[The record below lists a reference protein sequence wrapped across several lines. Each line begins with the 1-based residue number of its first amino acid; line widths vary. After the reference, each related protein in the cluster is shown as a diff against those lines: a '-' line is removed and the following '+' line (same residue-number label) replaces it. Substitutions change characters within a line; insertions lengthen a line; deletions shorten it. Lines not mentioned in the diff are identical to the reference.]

1 MTEDP
6 HGETVVPM
14 PLLTGGTAEDVF
26 SGFASQ
32 LDEDGP
38 IGRRV
43 EHATTV
49 IVAEIRGWASVW
61 DRLGAERA
69 GAVLEGTVD
78 RILDSFERFGA
89 DDVAVGGRSTQPVVT
104 ASFVETD
111 HAIRAV
117 AAAGAL
123 AEAARTAHPAK
134 DERFHTCVGVNTGVV
149 VSTHVNGSGI
159 DFSAR
164 GTTRMFAVRLQEFA
178 GPGQVFISAATYHAV
193 PVALDVVPI
202 GPVRT
207 NGDGETQEAYL
218 LRGLAPPENALR

>member
-1 MTEDP
+1 MTKPSRPDK
-6 HGETVVPM
+6 VVPM
-14 PLLTGGTAEDVF
+14 PLLTGGTVEDTF

-32 LDEDGP
+32 IDGEGP
-38 IGRRV
+38 LGRRV

-49 IVAEIRGWASVW
+49 IVAEVRGWQAVW

-78 RILDSFERFGA
+78 RILDVFERFGA
-89 DDVAVGGRSTQPVVT
+89 DDVAVGGRSTQPIVT
-104 ASFVETD
+104 ASFVEGD
-111 HAIRAV
+111 HALRAV

-123 AEAARTAHPAK
+123 ADAVGTAQSSA

-149 VSTHVNGSGI
+149 VNTHVNGSGI
-159 DFSAR
+159 DFSSS

-178 GPGQVFISAATYHAV
+178 GPGQVFVSETTYRAV

-207 NGDGETQEAYL
+207 HGDGGTQEAYL
-218 LRGLAPPENALR
+218 LRGVAPRPDDPR

>member
-1 MTEDP
+1 MTEHP
-6 HGETVVPM
+6 RGETVVPM
-14 PLLTGGTAEDVF
+14 PLLKGGTAEDVF

-43 EHATTV
+43 EQATTV
-49 IVAEIRGWASVW
+49 IVAEIRGWESVW

-78 RILDSFERFGA
+78 RILDALERFGA

-111 HAIRAV
+111 HAMRAI
-117 AAAGAL
+117 AASGAL
-123 AEAARTAHPAK
+123 AEAARTAYPSK
-134 DERFHTCVGVNTGVV
+134 DEGFHTCVGVNTGVV
-149 VSTHVNGSGI
+149 VFTHVNGSGL
-159 DFSAR
+159 DFSSS

-178 GPGQVFISAATYHAV
+178 GPGQVFISEATYHAV
-193 PVALDVVPI
+193 PVPLDVVPI

-218 LRGLAPPENALR
+218 LRGFAPPENAR